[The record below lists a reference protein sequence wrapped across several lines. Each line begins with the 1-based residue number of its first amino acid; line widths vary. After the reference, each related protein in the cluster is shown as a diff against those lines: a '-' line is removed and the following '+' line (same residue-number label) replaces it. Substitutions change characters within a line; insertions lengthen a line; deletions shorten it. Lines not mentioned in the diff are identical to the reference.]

1 MFLSRFIARFAPDLA
16 IPIEEEARHR
26 FQTSHVHVQT
36 EAVTDAGRFID
47 ILIDVDDGHRRH
59 AIAIENKIWAG
70 DQNDQVAH
78 YLDWMARRA
87 RAFGGQ
93 ATTKLIYLSPGGGPP
108 SAASMDPAAFRN
120 SVAGLRAATAS
131 YGDIVEWLAD
141 CKASV
146 KAPRVAAFIDDLTGH
161 IRGMIL
167 GEKRMQDDDALV
179 ALILADERKLEA
191 FFKAQALGGSVR
203 SELLCRFI
211 EDIGRIS
218 GGRRSFSSG
227 YWDSNRYRIRLDLG
241 DGILAVLG
249 TDYPNFGWVWY
260 GLETDEPNG
269 DIEGLQARAAEIF
282 GVRSHGFLPPGG
294 EPDCEAVRIWRHKCT
309 RQGPLGVS
317 ETWTQDTAPWLA
329 LQNGNLAKAF
339 VNWGLEAKRQ
349 LHWSEGKPLA
359 PASSS

>member
-1 MFLSRFIARFAPDLA
+1 
-16 IPIEEEARHR
+16 
-26 FQTSHVHVQT
+26 
-36 EAVTDAGRFID
+36 
-47 ILIDVDDGHRRH
+47 
-59 AIAIENKIWAG
+59 
-70 DQNDQVAH
+70 
-78 YLDWMARRA
+78 
-87 RAFGGQ
+87 
-93 ATTKLIYLSPGGGPP
+93 
-108 SAASMDPAAFRN
+108 MDPAAFRN

-167 GEKRMQDDDALV
+167 GEKRMQDDDALI

-191 FFKAQALGGSVR
+191 FFKTQALGGSVR

-249 TDYPNFGWVWY
+249 TDYPNFAGSGTASRQVSRTRTSKPSRQ
-260 GLETDEPNG
+260 GRQRSLAFDRMAFCRQEVS
-269 DIEGLQARAAEIF
+269 RAARPS
-282 GVRSHGFLPPGG
+282 GSG
-294 EPDCEAVRIWRHKCT
+294 
-309 RQGPLGVS
+309 
-317 ETWTQDTAPWLA
+317 DT
-329 LQNGNLAKAF
+329 N
-339 VNWGLEAKRQ
+339 
-349 LHWSEGKPLA
+349 A
-359 PASSS
+359 PARVPWASAKPGHKILHLGWPSITAICQSVRELGARGQAADGFWLNLTPISYASNMEQNELADLTSKKRAFISRRLGTTASK